1 MHTHK
6 RASIK
11 ACCNCAELQSMAW
24 LPATTSV
31 SSVAARLA
39 IGTAT
44 LLYGFPDV
52 RKDARI

>member
-1 MHTHK
+1 
-6 RASIK
+6 
-11 ACCNCAELQSMAW
+11 MAW

-52 RKDARI
+52 RKDARIETFQTEKGPFEGIF